1 MGAVGPRGESG
12 VRGGRDLPDRVP
24 AGVADRFWAKVVCA
38 PGQGHWIFTGAVSSP
53 DGYGRVTFTQ
63 CGRQYCVSA
72 HRFALWIAGV
82 DIREPDMV
90 AEHRCNEP
98 LCVRVHPTHLVAS
111 TYERNITYARL
122 TGRLRGPR
130 GGADS
135 GWRTRHQ
142 RSLDVRA
149 AVAGGWDPDAYARA
163 ARPVTNPL
171 EQPTLF

>member
-1 MGAVGPRGESG
+1 MVT
-12 VRGGRDLPDRVP
+12 
-24 AGVADRFWAKVVCA
+24 A
-38 PGQGHWIFTGAVSSP
+38 PGEGHWIFTGAVSSP

-72 HRFALWIAGV
+72 HRFALWLAGV
-82 DIREPDMV
+82 DIRDLDMV

-98 LCVRVHPTHLVAS
+98 LCVRVHPAHLVAS
-111 TYERNITYARL
+111 TRARNITYARL

>member
-1 MGAVGPRGESG
+1 MDTLGS
-12 VRGGRDLPDRVP
+12 RGGSGARVVRDLPDRVP
-24 AGVADRFWAKVVCA
+24 AGVTDRFWAKVVRA
-38 PGQGHWIFTGAVSSP
+38 PGEEHWIFTGAISSP
-53 DGYGRVTFTQ
+53 DGYGRVTFTHS
-63 CGRQYCVSA
+63 GRQHCVSA
-72 HRFALWIAGV
+72 HRFALWISGV
-82 DIREPDMV
+82 DIRDPDMV

-111 TYERNITYARL
+111 TRERNISYARL

-135 GWRTRHQ
+135 GWRTRHR

-149 AVAGGWDPDAYARA
+149 AVAGGWDQDAYTRA

-171 EQPTLF
+171 EQPRLF